1 MTIPAVPLSPAQAK
15 ALQHESIPAFVFEEL
30 NKLITADIS
39 YGRAT
44 VPVPTL
50 AQAVRA
56 RIASLPEYAEVAQA
70 SSLPHHWLSSENI
83 RRTYEPAGWK
93 VEYDR
98 PAYYESGEA
107 KFFFTER
114 R

>member
-1 MTIPAVPLSPAQAK
+1 MLQASPLSPAQAK
-15 ALQHESIPAFVFEEL
+15 ALQHESIPGFVFEEC
-30 NKLITADIS
+30 NRLITAGLS
-39 YGRAT
+39 FGRAT
-44 VPVPTL
+44 VSVPDL
-50 AQAVRA
+50 VQAIRKRMAPMPEYREVCDAQ
-56 RIASLPEYAEVAQA
+56 SLP
-70 SSLPHHWLSSENI
+70 SHWVSSENI